1 MVREFAKRNELKLVD
16 EYVDDGYTGTN
27 FNRPSFTRLMED
39 IREGKVDCIIIK
51 DLSRLGRN
59 YIEMGRMISNILP
72 SLGVRLIAINDNY
85 DSIDDENTANQIIVP
100 FKNLINDAYCRDMSL
115 KVRSQLDMKRRM
127 GKFIGSFATYGY
139 MKDPKDHNH
148 LVIDETAASV
158 VELIYNMKM
167 DGFSAGRI
175 VRKLAEM
182 DIPTPLNYKRICGMN
197 YNSGFR
203 SRSEPTWSVT
213 TIDRI
218 LKNEMYT
225 GTMIQGKRRKINYKI
240 KQITD
245 MDPSDWY
252 KVEGIHDAIVPK
264 SVFDCVQRIILM
276 DTRTPPV
283 STTVPVF
290 SGLLKCADCGQNMVR
305 RAVTKYGRKYYYYH
319 CSTHKNTGECSS
331 HHISEKNLMECVLK
345 TTRNNLSFLSES
357 VSAIRSMKERPHD
370 VIGVKLLDQQIDEQ
384 TKEIEKY
391 SSLKVKVY
399 LDYQEGLINKD
410 EFIDINDSFTLK
422 LDRLKAS
429 LEQYQDRKKEKLSLN
444 IEDIPWIEEFLEYRN
459 IQKLERRI
467 AISLIEKISI
477 HDSSHIEITF
487 RHHEEIEEIVKIAL
501 SGEEVTA

>member
-1 MVREFAKRNELKLVD
+1 
-16 EYVDDGYTGTN
+16 
-27 FNRPSFTRLMED
+27 MED

-203 SRSEPTWSVT
+203 SRSEPT
-213 TIDRI
+213 
-218 LKNEMYT
+218 EE
-225 GTMIQGKRRKINYKI
+225 GK
-240 KQITD
+240 
-245 MDPSDWY
+245 
-252 KVEGIHDAIVPK
+252 
-264 SVFDCVQRIILM
+264 
-276 DTRTPPV
+276 
-283 STTVPVF
+283 
-290 SGLLKCADCGQNMVR
+290 
-305 RAVTKYGRKYYYYH
+305 
-319 CSTHKNTGECSS
+319 
-331 HHISEKNLMECVLK
+331 
-345 TTRNNLSFLSES
+345 
-357 VSAIRSMKERPHD
+357 
-370 VIGVKLLDQQIDEQ
+370 
-384 TKEIEKY
+384 
-391 SSLKVKVY
+391 
-399 LDYQEGLINKD
+399 
-410 EFIDINDSFTLK
+410 
-422 LDRLKAS
+422 
-429 LEQYQDRKKEKLSLN
+429 
-444 IEDIPWIEEFLEYRN
+444 
-459 IQKLERRI
+459 
-467 AISLIEKISI
+467 
-477 HDSSHIEITF
+477 
-487 RHHEEIEEIVKIAL
+487 
-501 SGEEVTA
+501 